1 MIEGDKGKGRTMD
14 RFKFSR
20 EFRSLDWVKSE
31 FKGTKVSNSLE
42 NLKER
47 CQVTTRKA

>member
-1 MIEGDKGKGRTMD
+1 MIEGDKGKGRIKG

-20 EFRSLDWVKSE
+20 EFRGLVRVKSD

-42 NLKER
+42 NLRER